1 MIQET
6 TQRVRAG
13 LCELIRLVN
22 DPGTSTVDVRTALE
36 ESKALAGQLSV
47 LQADAAVV
55 VAARERHGDRGV
67 GVLAQSAGLS
77 RRDAAGQ
84 VKTAERLQSMPAVR
98 DALESGSISLA
109 NAKTLA
115 GASEKTSA
123 SQVEQDSGLL
133 EKAAELSP
141 ERFVQEAGRWTAQRR
156 DDGGEDQYRR
166 QRARRRLSIWD
177 GDDGMVHLRGE
188 LDPVTGAKVRNRFL
202 KEAERLRRQDL
213 HSAGDGKRSF
223 NQRMAD
229 ALDSLTSHGSIYA
242 RTDPGAGGVGAGGGA
257 SGEGGAGGG
266 KCGCGGR
273 ASADITIVQ
282 HLSADGTRAFAEI
295 AGGGVI
301 PQSVLE
307 EHFCNATIKGVV
319 FSREGLPLWHSH
331 TKRLATK
338 AQMNALRARYRACG
352 GCGVDMWTCQGHHIE
367 PVSQGGRTDIDN
379 LMLLCWWC
387 HQKVHHHDWRVVP
400 SGDLYTIEPP
410 ERIRYGPAHAP
421 DPEPNRRA
429 GRTRPPRRS
438 ASPGGD
444 KPPRRGEPARSPS
457 NRAAQEQSRP
467 DRDGPADDSNPA
479 VRTRRPAQ
487 QSRKSPQSDVCGAL
501 HERHEP
507 LFTLT

>member
-22 DPGTSTVDVRTALE
+22 APGTPTVDVRTALG

-55 VAARERHGDRGV
+55 VAAREHHGDRGV

-77 RRDAAGQ
+77 KRDAAGQ
-84 VKTAERLQSMPAVR
+84 VRTAERLQSMPAVR

-109 NAKTLA
+109 NARTLA
-115 GASEKTSA
+115 GASQKTSA

-141 ERFVQEAGRWTAQRR
+141 ERFAREAGRWAAQRQ

-188 LDPVTGAKVRNRFL
+188 LDPVTGAKVRKRFL

-213 HSAGDGKRSF
+213 QSAGNGKRSF

-229 ALDSLTSHGSIYA
+229 VLDTLTSHGSIYA
-242 RTDPGAGGVGAGGGA
+242 RADNGVGREGVAGA
-257 SGEGGAGGG
+257 SGEDGAGGG

-273 ASADITIVQ
+273 PSADITIVQ

-295 AGGGVI
+295 AGGGTI

-307 EHFCNATIKGVV
+307 EHFCNAKVNGVV
-319 FSREGLPLWHSH
+319 YSHKGLPLWQSH
-331 TKRLATK
+331 TKRTATP
-338 AQMNALRARYRACG
+338 AQMNALRAKYGGCG
-352 GCGVDMWTCQGHHIE
+352 GCGADVVVCQAHHID
-367 PVSQGGRTDIDN
+367 PVSQGGATDITN
-379 LMLLCWWC
+379 MMLLCWGC

-400 SGDLYTIEPP
+400 DGDLYTIEPP
-410 ERIRYGPAHAP
+410 QRVRYGPAHAP
-421 DPEPNRRA
+421 DLPS
-429 GRTRPPRRS
+429 TRPPPR
-438 ASPGGD
+438 A
-444 KPPRRGEPARSPS
+444 PRRIATL
-457 NRAAQEQSRP
+457 
-467 DRDGPADDSNPA
+467 DGVQP
-479 VRTRRPAQ
+479 PAQ
-487 QSRKSPQSDVCGAL
+487 TDRAERAGSRADRAGSRAHPF
-501 HERHEP
+501 R
-507 LFTLT
+507 